1 MWEIWDWQDKDE
13 KQLYLLNK
21 KIEAMNNMTMF
32 DLREGKNEMAKNLLE
47 NECKINEFLYEPFL
61 I

>member
-47 NECKINEFLYEPFL
+47 NECKIN
-61 I
+61 